1 MFAVGLAEV
10 ALEVALWATPTMSQ
24 GRLLLVGVLTLYLFI
39 GLAYEERDLERDFG
53 EAYREHRRR
62 VPSLLPR
69 LLK

>member
-1 MFAVGLAEV
+1 MV
-10 ALEVALWATPTMSQ
+10 AA
-24 GRLLLVGVLTLYLFI
+24 RLFI

>member
-1 MFAVGLAEV
+1 MFRNGAEPALLPRIGMV
-10 ALEVALWATPTMSQ
+10 AA
-24 GRLLLVGVLTLYLFI
+24 RLFI